1 MTAPPDARVSFQ
13 RPRWILWLSWIYL
26 AIFAVGV
33 LFGIAW
39 LISGTP
45 PFGLQVRGPIR
56 ITLLGIASSALY
68 MAFTI
73 GVVGVLTRDRQL
85 AWLAVGS
92 GWIIAIIQGIQALL
106 QLAHLRL
113 SIPIGAFL
121 YAAYAI
127 GVTKVLTPSD
137 PKGRVRGGMV

>member
-1 MTAPPDARVSFQ
+1 M
-13 RPRWILWLSWIYL
+13 
-26 AIFAVGV
+26 
-33 LFGIAW
+33 
-39 LISGTP
+39 
-45 PFGLQVRGPIR
+45 
-56 ITLLGIASSALY
+56 TLLGMASWALY

-73 GVVGVLTRDRQL
+73 GVVGVLSRNRQL

-137 PKGRVRGGMV
+137 SEDRIRGGTV